1 MKNHALFFVFVF
13 FFISCSGGDEKGA
26 GGTTNPTQNQPPST
40 VSSLIAPENNLLCTS
55 NYITFEWAAAT
66 DPEGEA
72 VKYVLEISTDNS
84 FSAIAQS
91 ITTLLTK
98 KRVTLDKGT
107 YYYWRVKA
115 IDPDGASSPYSSVF
129 SLYTEGEGVTNHLPF
144 QPQVVS
150 PQQDSFVAAG
160 NITLSWTAT
169 DLDNDPLAYDVY
181 FSTANPPTEKVA
193 EDIDQT
199 SLAVSTEA
207 ATTYFWRVVVKDSES
222 GFANGQVWTFNTN

>member
-1 MKNHALFFVFVF
+1 MKHHFLLFVMVF
-13 FFISCSGGDEKGA
+13 FLISCSGGEEKG
-26 GGTTNPTQNQPPST
+26 GGGITNPTQNQPPST

-55 NYITFEWAAAT
+55 NYVTFEWAGAT
-66 DPEGEA
+66 DPEGENLT
-72 VKYVLEISTDNS
+72 YVLEISTDNS
-84 FSAIAQS
+84 FSAITQS
-91 ITTLLTK
+91 ITTFLTK
-98 KRVTLDKGT
+98 KRVTLDKGV

-115 IDPDGASSPYSSVF
+115 IDTDGASSPYSSIY
-129 SLYTEGEGVTNHLPF
+129 SLYTEGEGITNHLPF

-160 NITLSWTAT
+160 NITLSWKAT

-193 EDIDQT
+193 ADREET
-199 SLAVSTEA
+199 SLVVSTEA
-207 ATTYFWRVVVKDSES
+207 ATTYYWRVVVKDAGS